1 MDLDELRGHNLPM
14 AQVKIE
20 LYDSGS
26 IGMMFF
32 EIDDNEPFF
41 SVEMEGFSPDAALA
55 QAERTLDPIRL
66 AVVRDLMRRVL
77 EELEKKF
84 QDNDF

>member
-32 EIDDNEPFF
+32 EIDDEEPFF
-41 SVEMEGFSPDAALA
+41 TAEMESFSL
-55 QAERTLDPIRL
+55 ISH
-66 AVVRDLMRRVL
+66 
-77 EELEKKF
+77 
-84 QDNDF
+84 